1 MPTEGFSKVVPK
13 SPMHQFSGNKGEF
26 LFLFGVF
33 GLWVLAGKS
42 HQSLEDEIRPKLVS
56 TNGYTEIKAGSKEL
70 SKWI

>member
-1 MPTEGFSKVVPK
+1 
-13 SPMHQFSGNKGEF
+13 

-42 HQSLEDEIRPKLVS
+42 YQSLEDEIRPKLVS